1 VLENYA
7 PTIPDWANDQHTPAG
22 RKLGRGLD
30 HFRKEG
36 AKLAPP
42 PTRDDPY
49 EDEAYRLWTI
59 KQEQVRS
66 GRRKASRKTIT
77 SAGGSGCMSKR
88 TSIMLKEVIKLHRF
102 AGISP
107 EKSLTEAG
115 RLREA
120 MVAADQSMVIGCFG
134 DDLAG
139 LVDDDFHALPP
150 VQRPLGA
157 AAMLRN

>member
-1 VLENYA
+1 MMLE
-7 PTIPDWANDQHTPAG
+7 
-22 RKLGRGLD
+22 
-30 HFRKEG
+30 
-36 AKLAPP
+36 
-42 PTRDDPY
+42 
-49 EDEAYRLWTI
+49 
-59 KQEQVRS
+59 
-66 GRRKASRKTIT
+66 
-77 SAGGSGCMSKR
+77 
-88 TSIMLKEVIKLHRF
+88 EVIKLHRF

-107 EKSLTEAG
+107 EKSFTEAG